1 VDEVGDARDEQDPG
15 QDDQGEA
22 TTTVIRSWACSSTK
36 IGPLMPRT
44 PGRGGRAGRLRP
56 RRGSTRSSAASSTG
70 GYEAPG
76 TVQTAP
82 RSAPDTSAAYLAMAP
97 LV

>member
-1 VDEVGDARDEQDPG
+1 
-15 QDDQGEA
+15 
-22 TTTVIRSWACSSTK
+22 
-36 IGPLMPRT
+36 MPRA
-44 PGRGGRAGRLRP
+44 PGRGGPPGRARLP
-56 RRGSTRSSAASSTG
+56 RGSPRSSAASSTG
-70 GYEAPG
+70 GYVAAG